1 MGFHLEKDESVG
13 SGFQRI
19 LVEQTTRLSEDLAS
33 ADKNLEKAI
42 HEVRKR
48 CKRVRSVARLLRPH
62 AKALHRQANAAFRD
76 MAQRLSPLRD
86 AHVQLATF
94 DELVT
99 RTDNAERFGHLRN
112 RVVESNHQ
120 DDQKLV
126 AEQLA
131 STAKEV
137 QAAQER
143 FRNAKIPNETAFE
156 LIRPGLLFT
165 YKQGRRAMSEAYDQP
180 QAAAFHEW
188 RKRVKDLGY
197 QVQLLRDVWPALL
210 KRMRRE
216 VDKLGDLLG
225 KEHDL
230 AVLRDTLLKH
240 EDDINQEDLHAFLSL
255 LERRDW
261 ELQAEAETIGR
272 RIYAEKPR
280 DFLRRISVYFET
292 WQAEIPVPGDA
303 ENKILV
309 PQLVA

>member
-1 MGFHLEKDESVG
+1 
-13 SGFQRI
+13 
-19 LVEQTTRLSEDLAS
+19 
-33 ADKNLEKAI
+33 
-42 HEVRKR
+42 VRKR

-62 AKALHRQANAAFRD
+62 AKALYRQENAAFRD
-76 MAQRLSPLRD
+76 IARRLSPLRD

-99 RTDNAERFGHLRN
+99 RTDNAERFAHLRN
-112 RVVESNHQ
+112 RVVESNHH
-120 DDQKLV
+120 DDKKLV
-126 AEQLA
+126 EEQLSA
-131 STAKEV
+131 TINEV
-137 QAAQER
+137 QTAQER
-143 FRNAKIPNETAFE
+143 FRNASIPNETAFE

-165 YKQGRRAMSEAYDQP
+165 YKEGRRAMSKAYDQP

-197 QVQLLRDVWPALL
+197 QTQILRDVWPALL
-210 KRMRRE
+210 KRMRGE

-240 EDDINQEDLHAFLSL
+240 EDGSHQEDFQAFLSL
-255 LERRDW
+255 LERRDG
-261 ELQAEAETIGR
+261 ELRAEAETIGR

-280 DFLRRISVYFET
+280 DFLRRISIYFET

-309 PQLVA
+309 PQLVS